1 MRPLSIFESYFPHDD
16 LHALLRMPLGLRG
29 PSSYGVGGRLRLWLR
44 RARHALPNES
54 DDLEPPKMS
63 PGFGEDDGG

>member
-1 MRPLSIFESYFPHDD
+1 
-16 LHALLRMPLGLRG
+16 
-29 PSSYGVGGRLRLWLR
+29 LWLR